1 MTATQLSF
9 PIHRMIQ
16 LQRKYVPY
24 GSQTNNGELRFAS
37 LSSILSLG
45 DDDRI
50 KADHYT
56 ALVMMNELTEL
67 VIQELVDNR
76 GVGGMVVIIPN
87 SVCGYSDQHYVR
99 RIMTKLLANARL

>member
-1 MTATQLSF
+1 MVTATQLSF

-16 LQRKYVPY
+16 LQRKNVPY
-24 GSQTNNGELRFAS
+24 GSQANNGELRFAS
-37 LSSILSLG
+37 LTSILSLG

-56 ALVMMNELTEL
+56 ALVMMNELSEL
-67 VIQELVDNR
+67 VIQELVDYR

-87 SVCGYSDQHYVR
+87 SVQNCSDWH
-99 RIMTKLLANARL
+99 